1 MQELRWQGFLELE
14 IEAGSTSPH
23 GSGFPTIWRKP
34 GTATEFGY
42 SAAGSVSSMRYIHQ
56 LPRLEVTLAL
66 NTSLQSTQ
74 SKCLLVTEI
83 ACSARNYGNMC

>member
-34 GTATEFGY
+34 GTATGFGY
-42 SAAGSVSSMRYIHQ
+42 SAAGSVSIMRYIHQ
-56 LPRLEVTLAL
+56 IPRIERTVPLK
-66 NTSLQSTQ
+66 TSL
-74 SKCLLVTEI
+74 
-83 ACSARNYGNMC
+83 